1 MTNNWQYAPFD
12 EARIRNL
19 SRELRVSTLLA
30 QVLLARGFEDAELVT
45 TFLNPKL
52 TDLYE
57 PDSLAHVPEAAE
69 RIIAAIKAGR
79 RITIYG
85 DYDVD
90 GVTSTSLLH
99 QLITLAGGK
108 VDYYIP
114 HRLEE
119 GYGLNA
125 EAIKQLADEDPHR
138 LIVTVDCGICSCDE
152 AELAKSLGLELII
165 TDHHEMGKRLPD
177 AAVLV
182 HPRLP
187 GAEAPFTDL
196 CGVGVAFK
204 LAWGISQRLGDGK
217 KAPGPLR
224 DFLVQAVGLAAIGTI
239 ADVVPLLGENRV
251 IVRYGLNALG
261 SKSSIGLKALMDV
274 SSLKPDQELQ
284 SDDIGFAIAPRINAA
299 GRLGQARLAVEL
311 LTTTN
316 AERAAALA
324 KYLNELNQNR
334 RTVER
339 KIFKH
344 CKDMIEERPEWLD
357 SKALVLAHAEW
368 HAGVIGIVAN
378 RVAEEF
384 SKPAIL
390 ISLSRQDRI
399 GQGSGRSFAGLNLI
413 KSLTECAEHLVTFG
427 GHQAAVGLRIS
438 AERIDEFRE
447 LFCSAVGVQCEQ
459 GIEAL
464 VCKVDAEV
472 RLADLTRTA
481 VLELDRLGPFGK
493 ENERPTFVATRVEL
507 SEPPRTMGEGDRH
520 LSLTLKQHGC
530 TMRAVAFGKGE
541 WAEPLSQLSGT
552 MSIRFAPSINRYR
565 GYESV
570 QLKLMEWLPD
580 ETVPR
585 REENVE
591 REKLV
596 QHNSQ

>member
-1 MTNNWQYAPFD
+1 MTKIWQYAPFD
-12 EARIRNL
+12 ETRIRRL
-19 SRELRVSTLLA
+19 SRELRVSNLLA
-30 QVLLARGFEDAELVT
+30 QVLLARGFDDAEPANA
-45 TFLNPKL
+45 FLNAKL
-52 TDLYE
+52 SDLHE
-57 PDSLAHVPEAAE
+57 PNTLSHVPEAAE

-90 GVTSTSLLH
+90 GVTSTSLLW

-125 EAIKQLADEDPHR
+125 EAIRQLAEEDPQR
-138 LIVTVDCGICSCDE
+138 LIVTVDCGICSVEE
-152 AELAKSLGLELII
+152 AALAKSLGVELII
-165 TDHHEMGKRLPD
+165 TDHHEMGEQLPD

-217 KAPGPLR
+217 KAPAPLR
-224 DFLVQAVGLAAIGTI
+224 DYLVQAVGLAAIGTI

-261 SKSSIGLKALMDV
+261 SKSSLGLKALMTI
-274 SSLKPDQELQ
+274 SGLKPNQELQ

-311 LTTTN
+311 LTTNNT
-316 AERAAALA
+316 ERTDALA
-324 KYLNELNQNR
+324 AYLDQLNQSR

-344 CKDMIEERPEWLD
+344 CKEMIEERPEWLE
-357 SKALVLAHAEW
+357 SQALVLAHSDW

-378 RVAEEF
+378 RVAEQY
-384 SKPAIL
+384 SKPVIL

-413 KSLTECAEHLVTFG
+413 EGLTECAGHLETFG
-427 GHQAAVGLRIS
+427 GHQAAVGLKIT
-438 AERIDEFRE
+438 AERIEEFRGQ
-447 LFCSAVGVQCEQ
+447 FCKAIGQQQER
-459 GIEAL
+459 GIEEY
-464 VCKVDAEV
+464 VHKVDAEV
-472 RLADLTRTA
+472 RLADLSKQA

-493 ENERPTFVATRVEL
+493 ENERPTFVATRVHL

-520 LSLTLKQHGC
+520 LSLTLKQFGS
-530 TMRAVAFGKGE
+530 TLRAVAFGKGE
-541 WAEPLSQLSGT
+541 WAEPLAQLTGT
-552 MSIRFAPSINRYR
+552 ISIRFAPSINRFR
-565 GYESV
+565 GYETV
-570 QLKLMEWLPD
+570 QLQLMDWQPD
-580 ETVPR
+580 NPMASTDNES
-585 REENVE
+585 ENV
-591 REKLV
+591 V
-596 QHNSQ
+596 QQNSQR

>member
-1 MTNNWQYAPFD
+1 MTKTWQYAPFD
-12 EARIRNL
+12 EARIQRL
-19 SRELRVSTLLA
+19 SRELRVSNLLA
-30 QVLLARGFEDAELVT
+30 QVLLARGFDDAEPAT
-45 TFLNPKL
+45 AFLNAKL
-52 TDLYE
+52 SDLHD
-57 PDSLAHVPEAAE
+57 PDTLSHVPEAAE

-90 GVTSTSLLH
+90 GVTSTSLLW

-125 EAIKQLADEDPHR
+125 EAIRQLAEEDPHR
-138 LIVTVDCGICSCDE
+138 LIVTVDCGICSVEE
-152 AELAKSLGLELII
+152 AALAKSLGIELII
-165 TDHHEMGKRLPD
+165 TDHHELPAELPD
-177 AAVLV
+177 AAAIV

-187 GAEAPFTDL
+187 GAHAPFTDL

-224 DFLVQAVGLAAIGTI
+224 DFLVQAVGLAAIGTV

-261 SKSSIGLKALMDV
+261 SKSSLGLKALMTV
-274 SSLKPDQELQ
+274 AGIKPNQELQ

-316 AERAAALA
+316 AERTEALA
-324 KYLNELNQNR
+324 AYLDQLNQSR

-344 CKDMIEERPEWLD
+344 CKEMIEERPEWLE
-357 SKALVLAHAEW
+357 SRALVLAHADW

-378 RVAEEF
+378 RVAEQF

-413 KSLTECAEHLVTFG
+413 ESLTVCAGHLVTFG
-427 GHQAAVGLRIS
+427 GHQAAVGLKIS
-438 AERIDEFRE
+438 SERIEEFRE
-447 LFCSAVGVQCEQ
+447 QFCRAIGVQHER
-459 GIEAL
+459 GIEE
-464 VCKVDAEV
+464 VVYKVDAEV
-472 RLADLTRTA
+472 RLADLSKHA

-493 ENERPTFVATRVEL
+493 ENERPTFVATRVQL
-507 SEPPRTMGEGDRH
+507 AEPPRTMGEGDRH

-530 TMRAVAFGKGE
+530 TLRAVAFGKGD
-541 WAEPLSQLSGT
+541 WAEPLSQLTGT
-552 MSIRFAPSINRYR
+552 ISIRFAPSINRFR
-565 GYESV
+565 GYETV
-570 QLKLMEWLPD
+570 QLQLMDW
-580 ETVPR
+580 
-585 REENVE
+585 
-591 REKLV
+591 
-596 QHNSQ
+596 QA